1 MLNPADIHSLLKE
14 FSLSPSRA
22 LGQNFL
28 TDANTA
34 RRIARLAAAGP
45 GTRIFE
51 IGPGLGSLTLALAE
65 TGAEVRAL
73 EFDRHLIPA
82 LESVI
87 AGLDSVSVSHGDALT
102 FNPDEFLGPDKS
114 PSQRWHCVSNL
125 PYNVAT
131 PVVVRLLADAPQ
143 ISNFVVMVQREVG
156 ERWTAPLGTRASG
169 SISVRIAY
177 EAQARIVAAIPRTV
191 FFPPPRVDSV
201 IVQLDRRDKP
211 LVDVPDPEFMFSLV
225 GAGFGQRRKTLRRSL
240 RSILGDQAVSV
251 LTAAGIDTNQRAEN
265 LDLDHWAQLARSAK
279 S

>member
-45 GTRIFE
+45 GTRVFE

-102 FNPDEFLGPDKS
+102 FNPDEFLGPAKS
-114 PSQRWHCVSNL
+114 PSQRWH
-125 PYNVAT
+125 
-131 PVVVRLLADAPQ
+131 
-143 ISNFVVMVQREVG
+143 
-156 ERWTAPLGTRASG
+156 
-169 SISVRIAY
+169 
-177 EAQARIVAAIPRTV
+177 
-191 FFPPPRVDSV
+191 
-201 IVQLDRRDKP
+201 
-211 LVDVPDPEFMFSLV
+211 
-225 GAGFGQRRKTLRRSL
+225 
-240 RSILGDQAVSV
+240 
-251 LTAAGIDTNQRAEN
+251 
-265 LDLDHWAQLARSAK
+265 
-279 S
+279 